1 MKRRSHR
8 SHKTDQP
15 AASRGMNYGGFAGA
29 AVAALLA
36 VSPVNIT
43 VTFSPEQHQVVV
55 AQNDAPN
62 PVCVRQR

>member
-1 MKRRSHR
+1 
-8 SHKTDQP
+8 
-15 AASRGMNYGGFAGA
+15 MNYGGFAGA